1 MSKARMVLWRPEHL
15 KGWQG
20 QVCKVCGRVDVV
32 HYQVPNELWVDVVPE
47 ELRGLVV
54 CLRCFDAFAAQKR
67 IDYADQLMDIG
78 FAGMRESFGLR
89 MVSSDYTV
97 KRKRQGIMP
106 WWIAMKM
113 PSGAQ
118 GVVSSDYT
126 VTLTELEAQIEEVAR
141 RRLGLS
147 VAEIEARI
155 DSGEYKLDEDNY
167 ELWSWLRGMVGSAR
181 AMRRRDGG
189 MI

>member
-1 MSKARMVLWRPEHL
+1 
-15 KGWQG
+15 
-20 QVCKVCGRVDVV
+20 
-32 HYQVPNELWVDVVPE
+32 
-47 ELRGLVV
+47 
-54 CLRCFDAFAAQKR
+54 
-67 IDYADQLMDIG
+67 
-78 FAGMRESFGLR
+78 
-89 MVSSDYTV
+89 
-97 KRKRQGIMP
+97 
-106 WWIAMKM
+106 MKM
-113 PSGAQ
+113 PSRAR

-181 AMRRRDGG
+181 AMRRQR
-189 MI
+189 